1 MSAAADESWYEEVF
15 TATKDLMGAEGVT
28 SDVIAEHC
36 GRSRL
41 EVEQALKHLFE
52 QDRLSAAFYTD
63 KPARVSEIS

>member
-1 MSAAADESWYEEVF
+1 MSDAAEESWYEEVF
-15 TATKDLMGAEGVT
+15 TATKELMGEGGVT
-28 SDVIAEHC
+28 SEEVAERC

-63 KPARVSEIS
+63 KPARVSEIG